1 MQKSFS
7 FVPCAFI
14 RRITLLVFIQAV
26 YFKSAAQTYTGY
38 HSSAYAGVYSI
49 VTSPADILNHR
60 TRGDLNLV
68 GFSTGIG
75 NSVISFNYKKRNNDD
90 GGVTF
95 PDPIKK
101 NGKMNFNTD
110 VFGPSV
116 MIKLSDKNAIA
127 VTTRARVLTNL
138 YDISTNILNSVLP
151 DTLRSY
157 LVGNTLK
164 ISNMSVNAHAWKEI
178 ALTYSRQIAN
188 TDYGIWKAGVSVKY
202 LGGIAAVS
210 LATNNL
216 SYTHDSIVDLA
227 DNKTKDALI
236 NGRGTIALGYTKN
249 IDSLSGNDFLSFKNP
264 GLGLDIGVS
273 YEFRDE
279 MQVYETSYS
288 DRTANYIWKMGA
300 SVTDIGFI
308 RYHKQQTKGFTTNFA
323 GKTYTLDQLSLPSD
337 SSDVYQIT
345 NYYKNLFNANTESP
359 EINMQLPT
367 TLHLTYDRYFN
378 KWLGVQGQVNIPLM
392 FSKISYYTGN
402 YNPVSVFVT
411 PRAEIPLGGLYL
423 PVSYNSISGMQAGV
437 ALRLGPLVIGS
448 SSIIN
453 SRILGKTKT
462 GDVYFI
468 LRVPLF
474 GYREYK
480 NKADKQENPK
490 LTRKQRRL
498 LDCPGK

>member
-1 MQKSFS
+1 MLKSFS

-14 RRITLLVFIQAV
+14 KRIALFIFMQAV
-26 YFKSAAQTYTGY
+26 YFKSIAQSYIGY
-38 HSSAYAGVYSI
+38 HSSAYAGVYGI
-49 VTSPADILNHR
+49 VTSPADILNYR
-60 TRGDLNLV
+60 TRADVNLV
-68 GFSTGIG
+68 GFSSAIG
-75 NSVISFNYKKRNNDD
+75 NNVISFSYKKRNNDD

-101 NGKMNFNTD
+101 NGKLNFNTD

-127 VTTRARVLTNL
+127 ISTRARVVTNV
-138 YDISTNILNSVLP
+138 YNVSTNILNSVLP

-157 LVGNTLK
+157 LVGNRLA
-164 ISNMSVNAHAWKEI
+164 INNMSVNAHAWKEV

-188 TDYGIWKAGVSVKY
+188 NDFGVWKAGISLKY

-210 LATNNL
+210 LITNNL
-216 SYTHDSIVDLA
+216 SYIHDSIVDPS
-227 DNKTKDALI
+227 DNKKKDALI
-236 NGRGTIALGYTKN
+236 NGQGNIVLGYTKN
-249 IDSLSGNDFLSFKNP
+249 IDSLSGNDFLSFKSP

-279 MQVYETSYS
+279 MQVYETAYS
-288 DRTANYIWKMGA
+288 DKTANYIWKAGA
-300 SVTDIGFI
+300 SITDIGFV
-308 RYHKQQTKGFTTNFA
+308 RYNKQQTKGIAMHFA
-323 GKTYTLDQLSLPSD
+323 GNAYTLDQLSVPSD
-337 SSDVYQIT
+337 SGNVYQIT
-345 NYYKNLFNANTESP
+345 NYYTNLFNANTEP
-359 EINMQLPT
+359 QMITMQLPT

-392 FSKISYYTGN
+392 FSRISYYTGN
-402 YNPVSVFVT
+402 YNPISVFVT

-423 PVSYNSISGMQAGV
+423 PVSYNAVSGLQAGA

-453 SRILGKTKT
+453 SRVLGKTKMA
-462 GDVYFI
+462 DFYFI
-468 LRVPLF
+468 LRIPVF

-480 NKADKQENPK
+480 SSTYNQESPK
-490 LTRKQRRL
+490 LTKKQRRL
-498 LDCPGK
+498 LDCPR